1 MREILNNIREKTK
14 GMNRHDKADYILT
27 YYWYHMLIIFSA
39 LLRIP
44 ETYEMARELADYI
57 ENLGIFDR

>member
-39 LLRIP
+39 LAL
-44 ETYEMARELADYI
+44 TV
-57 ENLGIFDR
+57 IFIVHY